1 MKRGLARRLFHRHT
15 VRLGWKR
22 AIESVMNAL
31 TQLLLLRELVPS
43 ISHQPASLHDPLL
56 ETSKH
61 PADAALRNAEAEH
74 RRAVDRV
81 LRRVAHEFEGG
92 GTRSQDSDEGEIPQA
107 EDGLRLRLHDLVL
120 RQDVEDRVVP
130 ASLLAATYKTGKVR

>member
-15 VRLGWKR
+15 ARLGWKR
-22 AIESVMNAL
+22 AIESVLNAL

-43 ISHQPASLHDPLL
+43 ISHRPASLHDPLL

-61 PADAALRNAEAEH
+61 PADAAVRNAEAQH

-81 LRRVAHEFEGG
+81 LRRVAHEFEVD
-92 GTRSQDSDEGEIPQA
+92 GTRPQDSDEGETPQA
-107 EDGLRLRLHDLVL
+107 EDGLRLYDLVL
-120 RQDVEDRVVP
+120 RRDVEDRVVP
-130 ASLLAATYKTGKVR
+130 VSLLAAKYKTGKVR